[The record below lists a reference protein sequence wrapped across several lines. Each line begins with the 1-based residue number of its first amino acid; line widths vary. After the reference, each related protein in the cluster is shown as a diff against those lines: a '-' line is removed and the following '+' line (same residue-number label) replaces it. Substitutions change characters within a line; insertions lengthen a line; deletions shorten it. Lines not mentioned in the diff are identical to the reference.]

1 MSTQVNGRGLRSAK
15 NIQRSG
21 SEWESFFREWNGTG
35 FSLNFFR
42 GIGTGKYFFLWE
54 WDGRCLKIHSRVN
67 L

>member
-35 FSLNFFR
+35 IFF
-42 GIGTGKYFFLWE
+42 FFVGVGWE
-54 WDGRCLKIHSRVN
+54 MFKNPLPCQPLVWKLVAKLG
-67 L
+67 